1 MRFIGLLLLLVLTP
15 VLARAATPPAGTQ
28 IGNQASATYTDS
40 SGVQRQVTS
49 NAVLTTVQQVAALL
63 LQQSQTKLG
72 SVGAQVVFPETLT
85 NLGNGTDTFALAISS
100 IVTNFNLLNIHIY
113 PDASGTG
120 LPSSTTDINGTGPL
134 VSGGVFHFVIVGT
147 VPGTALPGT
156 YAQVSVTATSAFT
169 STLGTNNLETV
180 LVSNQGVISVT
191 KAQSVASGTPVT
203 TNTYT
208 LTYLNTGNNTATNI
222 WIQDVIPAGM
232 AYVTNSANWSVG
244 GHLSDNGSGNPTGIG
259 YTFSAGT
266 VSATISNVGI
276 GITGFLTFQ
285 VAVTNGTPGIINNQ
299 ATFAYYDGGG
309 GSQTNQSSNIVG
321 FNVTQVAGVSIIS
334 PPYFSNVVQGA
345 TVIFTNKVINTGTGP
360 DTFEITYNPS
370 NYPGGTSFKLYQSDA
385 NTPLL
390 DSDGDSVPDTGVMA
404 VGATNNIILK
414 VTLPAGTTNGLAW
427 AALKT
432 ATSHLNSSVSAVATD
447 EVATLYVAA
456 VDLTANTGLP
466 GTPPGTG
473 HGPEG
478 TAVVINT
485 NAPNTTSTFTL
496 WVNNT
501 GPQLDTYNL
510 AVTNA
515 LPSGWSVVFEN
526 SSLTPISNTG
536 PIAGNTNSVK
546 VYAVV
551 TIPAGA
557 PTNNIELFFQALSP
571 TSGAQDILHAEQNIS
586 PVYAITIGPNQN
598 GQVTPGG
605 VVIYTHQ
612 VCNQGNVA
620 TAVTLTTSN
629 SLGTWSAVLYS
640 DANGSGAFSTNDT
653 PILSALT
660 VAAGSCTTV
669 FVKVS
674 SPSGATVGNF
684 DTTAIT
690 GTSSAPTATANDG
703 TTVIAS
709 DLLLTK
715 LQAIDLNCTGSL
727 LPASAFTNATLAAPP
742 GACIQ
747 YKIIVQNNGTTTNQS
762 VVVYDAMPPYT
773 SYQNPPQASYIVG
786 GGSLQTVTPSGGAL
800 TFSLGTLVPGNVG
813 TCTFVIKISP

>member
-244 GHLSDNGSGNPTGIG
+244 GHLSDNVSGNPTGIG

-334 PPYFSNVVQGA
+334 PP
-345 TVIFTNKVINTGTGP
+345 
-360 DTFEITYNPS
+360 
-370 NYPGGTSFKLYQSDA
+370 
-385 NTPLL
+385 
-390 DSDGDSVPDTGVMA
+390 
-404 VGATNNIILK
+404 
-414 VTLPAGTTNGLAW
+414 
-427 AALKT
+427 
-432 ATSHLNSSVSAVATD
+432 
-447 EVATLYVAA
+447 
-456 VDLTANTGLP
+456 
-466 GTPPGTG
+466 
-473 HGPEG
+473 
-478 TAVVINT
+478 
-485 NAPNTTSTFTL
+485 
-496 WVNNT
+496 
-501 GPQLDTYNL
+501 
-510 AVTNA
+510 
-515 LPSGWSVVFEN
+515 
-526 SSLTPISNTG
+526 
-536 PIAGNTNSVK
+536 
-546 VYAVV
+546 
-551 TIPAGA
+551 
-557 PTNNIELFFQALSP
+557 
-571 TSGAQDILHAEQNIS
+571 
-586 PVYAITIGPNQN
+586 
-598 GQVTPGG
+598 
-605 VVIYTHQ
+605 
-612 VCNQGNVA
+612 
-620 TAVTLTTSN
+620 
-629 SLGTWSAVLYS
+629 
-640 DANGSGAFSTNDT
+640 
-653 PILSALT
+653 
-660 VAAGSCTTV
+660 
-669 FVKVS
+669 
-674 SPSGATVGNF
+674 
-684 DTTAIT
+684 
-690 GTSSAPTATANDG
+690 
-703 TTVIAS
+703 
-709 DLLLTK
+709 LLL
-715 LQAIDLNCTGSL
+715 QCRPGCDRDLHQQGDQHGHR
-727 LPASAFTNATLAAPP
+727 A
-742 GACIQ
+742 GH
-747 YKIIVQNNGTTTNQS
+747 V
-762 VVVYDAMPPYT
+762 
-773 SYQNPPQASYIVG
+773 
-786 GGSLQTVTPSGGAL
+786 
-800 TFSLGTLVPGNVG
+800 
-813 TCTFVIKISP
+813 